1 MQDVCDELMKYLKNT
16 DYTMYNLIKEVIQGK
31 KEGRVEEHENS
42 ENSENNEEN
51 EECECDF
58 SEEIVTKF
66 DICIVKDVND
76 KLMKCLKNHNYSTY
90 SMLKE
95 VIQRK
100 KEGQSEAEE
109 LGSSG
114 CDFSEEIVT
123 KFDICIVKD
132 VNDKLMKCL
141 KNHDYSTYQNIKSIM
156 LAQRAKRED
165 RFWSLAK
172 KYSAGY
178 PTKSTAGL
186 SKPYTAPTTGDLA
199 SKYCDNLAKL
209 YLGGYPTTY
218 SDNLAMEYEA
228 SLAKMYSAGY
238 ATAYQANLA
247 QEYKPDLATTYSD
260 SLAKFYSAIYATTY
274 KADLATSYK
283 AHLAASYKAD
293 LATSYKAHLA
303 ASYKALAKVKEYN
316 VALSHTNY
324 YPAPQHKSY
333 ASLVKPR
340 ASLVKPRACLVNQ
353 RASLVKQ
360 YSSIVKPYCEL
371 VKPRACPL
379 KKELCRPVKNTS
391 CAKLQVVNYY
401 AVKADGYYS
410 AKTEMNYAAKTH
422 KQFPAKTH
430 KSYATVTQNNV
441 SAPSPKYYP
450 APVSEPDHT
459 YPTGFFY
466 NKWIGILPFTARV
479 KILDPS
485 GAISDDESEYE
496 ILDDND
502 EGAISDQADNDE
514 GGYDE
519 ADEYFSDTEREQYD
533 KQMRDEQFDDEN
545 IEWGDEEYENEW

>member
-1 MQDVCDELMKYLKNT
+1 MKYLKNT

-42 ENSENNEEN
+42 ENSENSEEN

-66 DICIVKDVND
+66 DICRAEDVND
-76 KLMKCLKNHNYSTY
+76 KLMKCLKNHDYSTY

-95 VIQRK
+95 VIQPK

-109 LGSSG
+109 LENSG

-141 KNHDYSTYQNIKSIM
+141 KNHDYTTYQNIKSIM
-156 LAQRAKRED
+156 LAQRAQRED

-199 SKYCDNLAKL
+199 SKYSDNLAKF
-209 YLGGYPTTY
+209 YSGGYPTTY

-238 ATAYQANLA
+238 ATAYEANL
-247 QEYKPDLATTYSD
+247 PDLATTYSD
-260 SLAKFYSAIYATTY
+260 SLAKFYSAGYATT
-274 KADLATSYK
+274 
-283 AHLAASYKAD
+283 YKAD

-353 RASLVKQ
+353 RASLVKPRASLVKPRASLVKQ

-379 KKELCRPVKNTS
+379 KKELCKPVKNTS

-410 AKTEMNYAAKTH
+410 AKTEKNYAAKTH

-430 KSYATVTQNNV
+430 KSYATVTQKNV

-450 APVSEPDHT
+450 APVSQTAPEPDNT

-466 NKWIGILPFTARV
+466 NKWIGILPFTGV

-514 GGYDE
+514 GGYDQ
-519 ADEYFSDTEREQYD
+519 ADEYFSDTEREQYE

-545 IEWGDEEYENEW
+545 IEWGDEGDESEW